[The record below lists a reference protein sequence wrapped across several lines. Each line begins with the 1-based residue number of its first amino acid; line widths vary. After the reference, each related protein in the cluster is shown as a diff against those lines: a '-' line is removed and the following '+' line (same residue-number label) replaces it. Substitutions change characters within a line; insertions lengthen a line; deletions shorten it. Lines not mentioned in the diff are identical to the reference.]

1 MWLSS
6 QVFQSSW
13 QFENSLSRPPNSI
26 IFWLNGE
33 EKSSLWGTLDICK
46 APSPDTGNRVA
57 VEGTKS
63 RGPSLAHSTGGDA
76 RELRTLSWEA
86 GDLGAS
92 IPALP
97 LKIYMCV
104 CVCVCVCVCYG
115 YVCVLWLCVCVGGV
129 WPQTKPFLS
138 RPQIFLSLDNSIPGS
153 ESHPKGGKTIIK
165 QVMLPIFSSYLFS
178 ELSSPWEP
186 KAWCLPLWSTGD
198 PLPQHPVQTRSNLSP
213 PPFHTKACLWDK
225 DHLTVALQLPLDKE
239 LRLLIE

>member
-97 LKIYMCV
+97 LKIYICV
-104 CVCVCVCVCYG
+104 CVCVCVCVMVMC
-115 YVCVLWLCVCVGGV
+115 VCCGCVCVCGGCDLRQSPSFLDLKFSFH
-129 WPQTKPFLS
+129 WTIPFQDLS
-138 RPQIFLSLDNSIPGS
+138 
-153 ESHPKGGKTIIK
+153 HTPKE
-165 QVMLPIFSSYLFS
+165 V
-178 ELSSPWEP
+178 
-186 KAWCLPLWSTGD
+186 
-198 PLPQHPVQTRSNLSP
+198 
-213 PPFHTKACLWDK
+213 
-225 DHLTVALQLPLDKE
+225 
-239 LRLLIE
+239 RL